1 MTVEKY
7 NDSLE
12 IDVTASEEKSEEDAF
27 VDHSLK
33 IKNFLNG
40 KAKETKGLS
49 GKKLIKVF
57 KNAGSFNQDI
67 SYCVAKINNFINLFL
82 GLQNYKEAV
91 ASDFE
96 PSSEDLERA
105 KKECVAFEIDKITFS
120 DVDEFYLEEDEFSKL
135 VHIEI

>member
-7 NDSLE
+7 NDFLE
-12 IDVTASEEKSEEDAF
+12 IDVTASEEKSEEDVF

-33 IKNFLNG
+33 IKSFLDG
-40 KAKETKGLS
+40 KVEEVKGLS
-49 GKKLIKVF
+49 GKNLIKVF
-57 KNAGSFNQDI
+57 KNAGSSNQDI
-67 SYCVAKINNFINLFL
+67 FYCVAKVNSFISLFL

-96 PSSEDLERA
+96 PSMEDLEKA
-105 KKECVAFEIDKITFS
+105 KEECVAFEMDKIIFS

-135 VHIEI
+135 VDIEI

>member
-1 MTVEKY
+1 MTVEKH

-12 IDVTASEEKSEEDAF
+12 IDITASEAKSEEDIF
-27 VDHSLK
+27 VGHSLK
-33 IKNFLNG
+33 IKSFLDS
-40 KAKETKGLS
+40 KAKETEGLS

-57 KNAGSFNQDI
+57 RNAGSLNQDI

-96 PSSEDLERA
+96 PSIEDLEEA
-105 KKECVAFEIDKITFS
+105 KKECIAFKMDKITFS
-120 DVDEFYLEEDEFSKL
+120 DVNEFYLEEDEFSKL
-135 VHIEI
+135 VYIEI